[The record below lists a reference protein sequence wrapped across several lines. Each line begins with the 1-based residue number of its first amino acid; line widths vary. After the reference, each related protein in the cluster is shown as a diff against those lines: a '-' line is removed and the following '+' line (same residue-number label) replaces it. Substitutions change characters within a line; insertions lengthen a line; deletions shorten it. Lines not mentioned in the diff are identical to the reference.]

1 MKHISAENIR
11 KAAAS
16 TMEAAAIMDLSKFM
30 ETLNAL
36 DAVYACLG
44 LTEAYGKP
52 NSAATLAF
60 YLGMECA
67 AISGEVE

>member
-1 MKHISAENIR
+1 MKHISAETI
-11 KAAAS
+11 KKTAAAS
-16 TMEAAAIMDLSKFM
+16 AKAIEAIEFNEFMKTLS
-30 ETLNAL
+30 AL
-36 DAVYACLG
+36 DDVYACLG

-52 NSAATLAF
+52 NCAATLAF